1 MVKNTG
7 KIRGM
12 VHFFQSIKVKLIC
25 YFMLMTIL
33 PILIIS
39 STVYTSGKKAVNERV
54 VEKLT
59 SIADLKKAQLSN
71 WLQERI
77 VDIGVLSTN
86 KSLEISFSNLIY
98 LRKAFRT
105 IGGMK
110 ESEIGKVYYKR
121 LSEYLSKI
129 KGKFIC
135 CDEIAILDVENGEI
149 IISTNELNIGL
160 MDGDYRYYLSIL
172 RATRR
177 LLRISTIRDIQ
188 NSGE

>member
-1 MVKNTG
+1 
-7 KIRGM
+7 
-12 VHFFQSIKVKLIC
+12 
-25 YFMLMTIL
+25 MLMTIL
-33 PILIIS
+33 PILIVS

-54 VEKLT
+54 IEKLT

-86 KSLEISFSNLIY
+86 KSLEISFSNLLY

-121 LSEYLSKI
+121 LSEYLGKI
-129 KGKFIC
+129 KSKFIY

-160 MDGDYRYYLSIL
+160 MDGDYRHYLNVL
-172 RATRR
+172 EGNEAPFK
-177 LLRISTIRDIQ
+177 DIHY
-188 NSGE
+188 SGYTKQRGMTFLAL